1 MAARWRAARSN
12 AVQQDQDLRVVL
24 LDLAEITSEPSVL
37 RALQQS
43 RLQISHHTDWRSAV
57 NDCASERPDLA
68 IIACRHVDAELA
80 EICTALRHANAT
92 GEVYPLLVAPELALN
107 SELLTDLG
115 CVAASALPAD
125 WQAFARQA
133 ELAAL
138 SGRRV
143 LRREQDWLANQRAMQ
158 LLGATVCSIDASSQS
173 CAPSTSLR
181 HLLGID
187 SRKQAARPLLHWRD
201 LLNGLDD
208 IGRARLESSI
218 AMALDDGTPFN
229 CRVGLSERLDTL
241 LDCHGAAHR
250 DRDGRIHHL
259 ILTWQHLRTQSAAN
273 ATTVLPFTG
282 SEPTSTVVPVLER
295 VQQQSSGSVL
305 FFRIDNFPELCRTL
319 GFVTGQRVLATL
331 VERISDELRAD
342 DLVLP
347 RGVHND
353 EQVTRIGGAE
363 VVAVIDGLV
372 ESASVNRLRERILTR
387 LRSTFEV
394 DGRRIP
400 LKLSSGSACWPRD
413 ALSADELVVSA
424 ALAADYATDTSV
436 SGDALGSAHLQKA
449 RDTIRLEADL
459 YDAVL
464 NRELKLHFQP
474 KYALDS
480 GVLVGV
486 EALLRWHRN
495 GAEWVPPDVFI
506 PIAERN
512 GLINSIGRWVVEEA
526 VRTQARWFD
535 MGLGRVKMAINI
547 SPEQLMDPQFMQDLI
562 VACEHRKVPAN
573 SVELEVTESCLI
585 DDSQRTIARLAELRD
600 AGFSIAL
607 DDFGTG
613 FSSLSYLRS
622 LPLDVLK
629 IDRSFLSGLGTEGY
643 DPGLLACIIGLGLTL
658 GLCIVAEGVE
668 EPVQWQLLGEW
679 GCHIGQGYLMSKPL
693 AEEALLPLL
702 EQSAWLGFKSLSA

>member
-1 MAARWRAARSN
+1 MR
-12 AVQQDQDLRVVL
+12 QDQDLHVVL
-24 LDLAEITSEPSVL
+24 LDLAEITSAPAAVQ
-37 RALQQS
+37 ALEQS
-43 RLQISHHTDWRSAV
+43 RLMISRHTDWRSAV
-57 NDCASERPDLA
+57 NECAGQRPDLA
-68 IIACRHVDAELA
+68 IIACRNVDTELS
-80 EICTALRHANAT
+80 EICTALRYANAT
-92 GEVYPLLVAPELALN
+92 GEVYPLLLAPEHTLTG
-107 SELLTDLG
+107 ELVAQLG
-115 CVAASALPAD
+115 CVAASALPEN

-143 LRREQDWLANQRAMQ
+143 LRRERDWLANQRAMQ
-158 LLGATVCSIDASSQS
+158 LLGAAVCSIDASSQS
-173 CAPSTSLR
+173 CAPPTNLR

-187 SRKQAARPLLHWRD
+187 GRKQAERPLMHWRD
-201 LLNGLDD
+201 LLKGLDEL
-208 IGRARLESSI
+208 GRARLESSI
-218 AMALDDGTPFN
+218 AMALDDGTQFN

-241 LDCHGAAHR
+241 LDCHGTAHR

-259 ILTWQHLRTQSAAN
+259 ILTWQQLRTQNAAN
-273 ATTVLPFTG
+273 SPSVLPFTG
-282 SEPTSTVVPVLER
+282 REHVSTVVPVLER

-305 FFRIDNFPELCRTL
+305 FFRIDNFAELCRTL
-319 GFVTGQRVLATL
+319 GFVTGQRVLTTL

-347 RGVHND
+347 RGVQND

-372 ESASVNRLRERILTR
+372 ESDSVNRVRERILAR
-387 LRSTFEV
+387 LRSAFDV

-424 ALAADYATDTSV
+424 ALAADYATDTSAA
-436 SGDALGSAHLQKA
+436 GGELGSEHLKNA
-449 RDTIRLEADL
+449 RDSVRLEADL

-512 GLINSIGRWVVEEA
+512 GLISSIGRWVVEEA

-547 SPEQLMDPQFMQDLI
+547 SPEQLMEPQFMHELI
-562 VACEHRKVPAN
+562 DACAQSQVPAA
-573 SVELEVTESCLI
+573 SIELEVTESCLI
-585 DDSQRTIARLAELRD
+585 DDSKRTIARLGELRD

-693 AEEALLPLL
+693 AEEAVLPLL
-702 EQSAWLGFKSLSA
+702 QEAAWPGFKSLSA

>member
-1 MAARWRAARSN
+1 MR
-12 AVQQDQDLRVVL
+12 DDHELRVVL
-24 LDLAEITSEPSVL
+24 LDLAEITSTPAAEK
-37 RALQQS
+37 ALQRS
-43 RLQISHHTDWRSAV
+43 CMEIRRFDDWQGAV
-57 NDCASERPDLA
+57 QACARVRPDLA
-68 IIACRHVDAELA
+68 IIACRTIDTGLA
-80 EICTALRHANAT
+80 EICTALRHANAN
-92 GEVYPLLVAPELALN
+92 GEVYPLLLAPEDALL
-107 SELLTDLG
+107 SEALSDLG
-115 CVAASALPAD
+115 CVAASPLPDD

-133 ELAAL
+133 ELAAR

-143 LRREQDWLANQRAMQ
+143 LRRELEWLGNQRAMQ
-158 LLGATVCSIDASSQS
+158 LLGAAVCSVDASSES
-173 CAPSTSLR
+173 CAPPTTLR

-187 SRKQAARPLLHWRD
+187 GRANAARPLMHWRD
-201 LLNGLDD
+201 LLKGLDEV
-208 IGRARLESSI
+208 GRARLESSI
-218 AMALDDGTPFN
+218 AMALDDGTPFK
-229 CRVGLSERLDTL
+229 CRVGLSKRGDAL

-250 DRDGRIHHL
+250 DRDGHIHHL
-259 ILTWQHLRTQSAAN
+259 ILTWQELHTQGESSP
-273 ATTVLPFTG
+273 TTVLPFVG
-282 SEPTSTVVPVLER
+282 REPMSTTMPVLER
-295 VQQQSSGSVL
+295 VHQQSSGSVL

-319 GFVTGQRVLATL
+319 GFVTGQRVLASL

-342 DLVLP
+342 DQVLP
-347 RGVHND
+347 RGMQDD

-372 ESASVNRLRERILTR
+372 EAESINRVRERILER
-387 LRSTFEV
+387 LRRAFEV

-400 LKLSSGSACWPRD
+400 LKLSSGSASWPRD
-413 ALSADELVVSA
+413 ALNADELVVSA
-424 ALAADYATDTSV
+424 ALAADYATETTIT
-436 SGDALGSAHLQKA
+436 GGELGSAHLQKA
-449 RDTIRLEADL
+449 RDSIRLEADL

-474 KYALDS
+474 KYALDN
-480 GVLVGV
+480 GALVGV

-495 GAEWVPPDVFI
+495 GTEWVPPDVFI

-512 GLINSIGRWVVEEA
+512 GLISSIGRWVVEEA
-526 VRTQARWFD
+526 VRTQARWFE

-547 SPEQLMDPQFMQDLI
+547 SPEQLMETHFIAELI
-562 VACEHRKVPAN
+562 DACEQHQVPAHT
-573 SVELEVTESCLI
+573 VELEVTESCLI
-585 DDSQRTIARLAELRD
+585 EDSQRTIARLGTLRD

-643 DPGLLACIIGLGLTL
+643 DPGLLVCIIGLGLTL

-668 EPVQWQLLGEW
+668 EPVQWRLLGEW

-693 AEEALLPLL
+693 AEGDLMPLL
-702 EQSAWLGFKSLSA
+702 ERAAWPGFRSLSA